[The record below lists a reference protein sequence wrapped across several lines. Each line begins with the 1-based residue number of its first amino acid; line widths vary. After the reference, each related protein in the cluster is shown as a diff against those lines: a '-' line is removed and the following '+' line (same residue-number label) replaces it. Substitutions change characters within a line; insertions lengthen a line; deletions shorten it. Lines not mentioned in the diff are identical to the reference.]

1 MYIQRDKPDTAEGRA
16 NWLPSPAGPLYL
28 TIRIYWPEPEAL
40 DGTWQPP
47 PVVAV

>member
-1 MYIQRDKPDTAEGRA
+1 MTADEGCA
-16 NWLPSPAGPLYL
+16 NWLPSPSGPFYL